1 MESFVIHGESLWLYF
16 SPLNDGALNVLNALN
31 ALNVLNALRLAVAV
45 AIVDSVAAES
55 TVLQLQ
61 F

>member
-16 SPLNDGALNVLNALN
+16 SPLNDGALNVLNAL
-31 ALNVLNALRLAVAV
+31 RLAVAV
-45 AIVDSVAAES
+45 AIVDSVAAVS